1 MDRDQTEI
9 GQAGV
14 FSKTGIIKMSKPY
27 IPKEISWLSFNDR
40 VLQEAENKDAPLIER
55 LKFMGIY
62 SNNLDEYFRVRVAT
76 LKRISMF
83 GSKSRKILGYNPKAT
98 LKRIHEIVLTQTTK
112 FEKNYSKLLKELE
125 NHKVH
130 IINERQL
137 TPDQVEFVR
146 DYFHKEVRT
155 RLMPY
160 LIDKDS
166 EFPNLT
172 DDAIYLAIHLSKN
185 DSLKRRYALL
195 EIPTDILPR
204 FILLPEK
211 GEDKYII
218 FLDDIIRFGLKD
230 IFFIFDFDE
239 ISAYTIKLTKDAE
252 LEIADDISESYIDKL
267 SKSLQQR
274 KKGTPVRFIYDR
286 CLPPDLL
293 KIITK
298 KLNFG
303 TDDVIIPSNRYH
315 NFKDFMKFPDLG
327 KKQFHNAELIPV
339 YHRDIQVGKSILS
352 VIKEKDVMLFFPYH
366 PFDHFIDLL
375 REASIDPYVTSV
387 QITLYRLARNSSVI
401 NALLNAVRN
410 GKDVTTVVELQA
422 RFDEEANIQWG
433 NKLLE
438 EGVKVIYGVPGLKV
452 HSKLCLIT
460 RVKNKVT
467 ERYAAVGTG
476 NFNEDTARIYTD
488 HLLLTSNKKIT
499 YEVFKAFNFFSVNYK
514 KDNFYHLVL
523 SPFFLRN
530 KVTLLIENEIRN
542 ARAGKKAF
550 IYLKLNNLTD
560 IDIINYLYEASSAG
574 VKIRLIIR
582 GMLSLVPGIKK
593 VSDNIKAIG
602 IVDRFLE
609 HSRFMIFCND
619 GNEQVFITSA
629 DLMPRNLD
637 HRIEVTC
644 PIFDKNIKLELRKI
658 FDIQWED
665 NVKARIFN
673 ESQSN
678 DFVKS
683 DGKSIQS
690 QIEVYNY
697 LKKVNDK
704 SPEKGFSQ
712 PAKTS

>member
-1 MDRDQTEI
+1 
-9 GQAGV
+9 
-14 FSKTGIIKMSKPY
+14 
-27 IPKEISWLSFNDR
+27 
-40 VLQEAENKDAPLIER
+40 
-55 LKFMGIY
+55 
-62 SNNLDEYFRVRVAT
+62 
-76 LKRISMF
+76 
-83 GSKSRKILGYNPKAT
+83 
-98 LKRIHEIVLTQTTK
+98 
-112 FEKNYSKLLKELE
+112 
-125 NHKVH
+125 
-130 IINERQL
+130 
-137 TPDQVEFVR
+137 
-146 DYFHKEVRT
+146 
-155 RLMPY
+155 MPY

-166 EFPNLT
+166 ELPNLT
-172 DDAIYLAIHLSKN
+172 DDAIYLAIYLEKKN
-185 DSLKRRYALL
+185 TLKRRYALL

-204 FILLPEK
+204 FILLPEN
-211 GEDKYII
+211 GDDKYII

-267 SKSLQQR
+267 SKSLQLR

-286 CLPPDLL
+286 CLPADLL
-293 KIITK
+293 KILTR

-315 NFKDFMKFPDLG
+315 NFKDFMKFPILG
-327 KKQFHNAELIPV
+327 KKEFHNEELVPLH
-339 YHRDIQVGKSILS
+339 HRDIQIGKSILS
-352 VIKEKDVMLFFPYH
+352 VVKEKDVMLFFPYH

-375 REASIDPYVTSV
+375 REASIDPFVTSV

-410 GKDVTTVVELQA
+410 GKEVTTVVELQA

-460 RVKNKVT
+460 RTKNKIT

-530 KVTLLIENEIRN
+530 KVTLMIENEIKN
-542 ARAGKKAF
+542 AKEGKKAF

-560 IDIINYLYEASSAG
+560 IDIINLLYEASSAG
-574 VKIRLIIR
+574 VKVRLIIR

-602 IVDRFLE
+602 IVDRYLE
-609 HSRFMIFCND
+609 HSRFLIFCND
-619 GNEQVFITSA
+619 GNEQIYITSA

-644 PIFDKNIKLELRKI
+644 PVFDKNIKLELRKI

-678 DFVKS
+678 EFVKP
-683 DGKSIQS
+683 DGKRIQS

-697 LKKVNDK
+697 LKKVNEK
-704 SPEKGFSQ
+704 SPEK
-712 PAKTS
+712 